1 MLRYGNSDPH
11 NLKRSDFTR
20 YANLMRFELKLRSAY
35 ISYFLQILLQL
46 SLSLSFHLCLI
57 YYFNFKQ
64 RIKCEKERIDF
75 LFPHGSLVQFIF
87 RLQYANSMHCEPTL
101 IPVKKRLFYSNSLP
115 NSITVDY

>member
-87 RLQYANSMHCEPTL
+87 RLQYSNSVHCELTI

-115 NSITVDY
+115 NSMTVDY